1 VAGNRHQAG
10 NTDHRPSQL
19 VLTPEFFCDSFRLVC
34 LALLPLHSCALEVLL
49 ILENVRALALVAQ
62 GSELDLF
69 KLILASSIL
78 SKAVLLI
85 LLFFSVFSWA
95 IIFRKF
101 VVVRKLRRD
110 SETFIR
116 MFRKSKRFS
125 EISTACES
133 LRNTPLV
140 EVFLAGYE
148 ELEAQLLPDG
158 KTHNPGA
165 STGASHS
172 PTLKTINVIQ
182 RALSRASSVEL
193 TKLERNMSWLATTA
207 SVAPFIGLFGTV
219 LGIITAFTGLGVE
232 GTATIRAVAPGIAEA
247 LIATAAGLFAAIP
260 AVIAYNYFVH
270 QVKEFGSAMD
280 DFSLEFLNLME
291 RTFS

>member
-1 VAGNRHQAG
+1 MSAAKVDA
-10 NTDHRPSQL
+10 
-19 VLTPEFFCDSFRLVC
+19 
-34 LALLPLHSCALEVLL
+34 LALL
-49 ILENVRALALVAQ
+49 AQ

-69 KLILASSIL
+69 KLILASSLL
-78 SKAVLLI
+78 SKAVLFI
-85 LLFFSVFSWA
+85 LLVFSIFSWA
-95 IIFRKF
+95 IIFKKL
-101 VVVRKLRRD
+101 VVMRKLRGD

-148 ELEAQLLPDG
+148 ELETQLMSDPKVPG
-158 KTHNPGA
+158 NPG
-165 STGASHS
+165 GSHS

-207 SVAPFIGLFGTV
+207 SVSPFIGLFGTV
-219 LGIITAFTGLGVE
+219 LGIITAFAGLGNQ
-232 GTATIRAVAPGIAEA
+232 GTATIRAVAPGIADA
-247 LIATAAGLFAAIP
+247 LFATAAGLFAAIP

-270 QVKEFGSAMD
+270 QLKEFGSAMD

>member
-1 VAGNRHQAG
+1 M
-10 NTDHRPSQL
+10 
-19 VLTPEFFCDSFRLVC
+19 
-34 LALLPLHSCALEVLL
+34 CALEVLGT
-49 ILENVRALALVAQ
+49 LEHAHSLALLAQ
-62 GSELDLF
+62 GSEIDLF
-69 KLILASSIL
+69 KLILSSSII
-78 SKAVLLI
+78 SKVVLLI
-85 LLFFSVFSWA
+85 LLFFSIVSWA
-95 IIFRKF
+95 IIFKKF
-101 VVVRKLRRD
+101 VVIRKRRRD

-158 KTHNPGA
+158 KTQVSAGV
-165 STGASHS
+165 SHS

-219 LGIITAFTGLGVE
+219 LGIITAFTGLGLE
-232 GTATIRAVAPGIAEA
+232 GTATIRAVAPGIADS

>member
-1 VAGNRHQAG
+1 MISGI
-10 NTDHRPSQL
+10 PFS
-19 VLTPEFFCDSFRLVC
+19 
-34 LALLPLHSCALEVLL
+34 LALL
-49 ILENVRALALVAQ
+49 AQ

-78 SKAVLLI
+78 SKAVLII
-85 LLFFSVFSWA
+85 LLIFSVFSWA
-95 IIFRKF
+95 IIFKKF
-101 VVVRKLRRD
+101 TAMRKLRRD

-125 EISTACES
+125 EIGTACES

-140 EVFLAGYE
+140 EVFLAGHE
-148 ELEAQLLPDG
+148 ELETQLLRDG
-158 KTHNPGA
+158 KSPSAAA
-165 STGASHS
+165 SGS

-193 TKLERNMSWLATTA
+193 TKLERNMGWLATTA
-207 SVAPFIGLFGTV
+207 SVTPFIGLFGTV

>member
-1 VAGNRHQAG
+1 MTLENAH
-10 NTDHRPSQL
+10 S
-19 VLTPEFFCDSFRLVC
+19 
-34 LALLPLHSCALEVLL
+34 LALL
-49 ILENVRALALVAQ
+49 AQ
-62 GSELDLF
+62 GSEIDLF
-69 KLILASSIL
+69 KLILSSSII

-95 IIFRKF
+95 IIFKKF
-101 VVVRKLRRD
+101 VVIRKLRRD

-158 KTHNPGA
+158 KTQVSG
-165 STGASHS
+165 GSHS

-182 RALSRASSVEL
+182 RALSRSSSVEL

-219 LGIITAFTGLGVE
+219 LGIITAFGGLASE
-232 GTATIRAVAPGIAEA
+232 GTATIRAVVAS
-247 LIATAAGLFAAIP
+247 
-260 AVIAYNYFVH
+260 
-270 QVKEFGSAMD
+270 Q
-280 DFSLEFLNLME
+280 LMCGG
-291 RTFS
+291 R

>member
-1 VAGNRHQAG
+1 LIAEI
-10 NTDHRPSQL
+10 PS
-19 VLTPEFFCDSFRLVC
+19 S
-34 LALLPLHSCALEVLL
+34 LALL
-49 ILENVRALALVAQ
+49 AQ

-69 KLILASSIL
+69 KLIQASSIL
-78 SKAVLLI
+78 SKAVLVI
-85 LLFFSVFSWA
+85 LLAFSVFSWA
-95 IIFRKF
+95 IIFKKF
-101 VVVRKLRRD
+101 TVMRKLRRD

-125 EISTACES
+125 EIGTACES

-158 KTHNPGA
+158 KSSSSAT
-165 STGASHS
+165 SSS

-193 TKLERNMSWLATTA
+193 TKLERNMGWLATTA
-207 SVAPFIGLFGTV
+207 SVTPFIGLFGTV

>member
-1 VAGNRHQAG
+1 MISENIH
-10 NTDHRPSQL
+10 S
-19 VLTPEFFCDSFRLVC
+19 
-34 LALLPLHSCALEVLL
+34 LALL
-49 ILENVRALALVAQ
+49 AQ
-62 GSELDLF
+62 GAEIDLF
-69 KLILASSIL
+69 KLILASSII
-78 SKAVLLI
+78 SKSVLIL

-95 IIFRKF
+95 IIFKKF
-101 VVVRKLRRD
+101 VVIRKLRRD

-148 ELEAQLLPDG
+148 ELETQLLPDG
-158 KTHNPGA
+158 RSQNPGPA
-165 STGASHS
+165 PGAAHS
-172 PTLKTINVIQ
+172 PTLKTINIIQ

-219 LGIITAFTGLGVE
+219 LGIITAFTGLGLE
-232 GTATIRAVAPGIAEA
+232 GTATIRAVAPGIAES

>member
-1 VAGNRHQAG
+1 MTLENAH
-10 NTDHRPSQL
+10 S
-19 VLTPEFFCDSFRLVC
+19 
-34 LALLPLHSCALEVLL
+34 LALL
-49 ILENVRALALVAQ
+49 AQ
-62 GSELDLF
+62 GSEIDLF
-69 KLILASSIL
+69 KLILSSSII

-95 IIFRKF
+95 IIFKKF
-101 VVVRKLRRD
+101 VVIRKLRRD

-158 KTHNPGA
+158 KTQVPG
-165 STGASHS
+165 GSHS

-182 RALSRASSVEL
+182 RALSRSSSVEL
-193 TKLERNMSWLATTA
+193 TKLERNMSFLATTA

-219 LGIITAFTGLGVE
+219 LGIITAFGGLASE
-232 GTATIRAVAPGIAEA
+232 GTATIRAVAPGIADS

>member
-1 VAGNRHQAG
+1 MNLAEMEA
-10 NTDHRPSQL
+10 
-19 VLTPEFFCDSFRLVC
+19 LT
-34 LALLPLHSCALEVLL
+34 LL
-49 ILENVRALALVAQ
+49 AQ

-69 KLILASSIL
+69 KLILSSSIL
-78 SKAVLLI
+78 SKAILVI
-85 LLFFSVFSWA
+85 LLAFSIFSWA
-95 IIFRKF
+95 IIFKKY
-101 VVVRKLRRD
+101 VVLRKLRRN

-116 MFRKSKRFS
+116 MFRKSRRFS

-148 ELEAQLLPDG
+148 ELEAQLMTNA
-158 KTHNPGA
+158 KSHNPGNP
-165 STGASHS
+165 TASHS

-219 LGIITAFTGLGVE
+219 LGIITAFTGLGAE

-270 QVKEFGSAMD
+270 QVKEFGAAMD

>member
-1 VAGNRHQAG
+1 MYSSVIASGSFVGN
-10 NTDHRPSQL
+10 PS
-19 VLTPEFFCDSFRLVC
+19 
-34 LALLPLHSCALEVLL
+34 PLDSCALEVLL
-49 ILENVRALALVAQ
+49 ILENVHSLALLAQ
-62 GSELDLF
+62 GSEIDLF

-95 IIFRKF
+95 IIFKKF
-101 VVVRKLRRD
+101 VVIRKLRRD

-158 KTHNPGA
+158 KTQVLA
-165 STGASHS
+165 GASHS

-219 LGIITAFTGLGVE
+219 LGIITAFTGLGLE
-232 GTATIRAVAPGIAEA
+232 GTATIRAVAPGIAES

>member
-1 VAGNRHQAG
+1 MNSTTG
-10 NTDHRPSQL
+10 
-19 VLTPEFFCDSFRLVC
+19 E
-34 LALLPLHSCALEVLL
+34 ALSLL
-49 ILENVRALALVAQ
+49 AQ

-69 KLILASSIL
+69 KLILASSVL

-85 LLFFSVFSWA
+85 LLVFSVFSWA
-95 IIFRKF
+95 IIYKKLS
-101 VVVRKLRRD
+101 VIRKLRRD
-110 SETFIR
+110 SETFVR

-125 EISTACES
+125 EISAACES

-148 ELEAQLLPDG
+148 ELEAQLLTDSKSG
-158 KTHNPGA
+158 NPGNPSSPQA
-165 STGASHS
+165 

-219 LGIITAFTGLGVE
+219 LGIINAFTGLGTE
-232 GTATIRAVAPGIAEA
+232 GTATIRAVAPGIADA

-270 QVKEFGSAMD
+270 QLKEFASAMD

>member
-1 VAGNRHQAG
+1 LISDNVH
-10 NTDHRPSQL
+10 S
-19 VLTPEFFCDSFRLVC
+19 
-34 LALLPLHSCALEVLL
+34 LALL
-49 ILENVRALALVAQ
+49 AQ
-62 GSELDLF
+62 GAEIDLF
-69 KLILASSIL
+69 KLILASSII
-78 SKAVLLI
+78 SKAVLLL

-95 IIFRKF
+95 IIFKKY
-101 VVVRKLRRD
+101 VVIRKLRRD

-148 ELEAQLLPDG
+148 ELETQLLPDG
-158 KTHNPGA
+158 RGQNPGPTA
-165 STGASHS
+165 GTAHS
-172 PTLKTINVIQ
+172 PTLKTINIIQ

-219 LGIITAFTGLGVE
+219 LGIITAFTGLGAE
-232 GTATIRAVAPGIAEA
+232 GTATIRAVAPGIADS

-260 AVIAYNYFVH
+260 AVIGYNYFVH
-270 QVKEFGSAMD
+270 QIKEFGSAMD

>member
-1 VAGNRHQAG
+1 MTLDNVH
-10 NTDHRPSQL
+10 S
-19 VLTPEFFCDSFRLVC
+19 
-34 LALLPLHSCALEVLL
+34 LAL
-49 ILENVRALALVAQ
+49 IAQ
-62 GSELDLF
+62 GSEIDLF
-69 KLILASSIL
+69 KLILTSSII

-85 LLFFSVFSWA
+85 LLFFSIFSWA
-95 IIFRKF
+95 IIFKKF
-101 VVVRKLRRD
+101 VVIRKLRRD

-158 KTHNPGA
+158 RTQTSGA
-165 STGASHS
+165 HS

-219 LGIITAFTGLGVE
+219 LGIITAFTGLGLE
-232 GTATIRAVAPGIAEA
+232 GTATIRAVAPGIADS

>member
-1 VAGNRHQAG
+1 MTLENAH
-10 NTDHRPSQL
+10 S
-19 VLTPEFFCDSFRLVC
+19 
-34 LALLPLHSCALEVLL
+34 LALL
-49 ILENVRALALVAQ
+49 AQ
-62 GSELDLF
+62 GSEIDLF
-69 KLILASSIL
+69 KLILTSSII
-78 SKAVLLI
+78 SKVVLLI
-85 LLFFSVFSWA
+85 LLFFSIVSWA
-95 IIFRKF
+95 IIFKKF
-101 VVVRKLRRD
+101 VVIRKRRRD

-158 KTHNPGA
+158 KSQG
-165 STGASHS
+165 SHS

-219 LGIITAFTGLGVE
+219 LGIITAFTGLGLE
-232 GTATIRAVAPGIAEA
+232 GTATIRAVAPGIADS

-260 AVIAYNYFVH
+260 AVIAFNYFVH

>member
-1 VAGNRHQAG
+1 MEA
-10 NTDHRPSQL
+10 
-19 VLTPEFFCDSFRLVC
+19 LT
-34 LALLPLHSCALEVLL
+34 LL
-49 ILENVRALALVAQ
+49 AQ

-69 KLILASSIL
+69 KLIISSSIS
-78 SKAVLLI
+78 SKAVLVI
-85 LLFFSVFSWA
+85 LLIFSIFSWA
-95 IIFRKF
+95 IIFRKL
-101 VVVRKLRRD
+101 VVIRKLRRD
-110 SETFIR
+110 SETFVR

-148 ELEAQLLPDG
+148 ELEAQLMTDA
-158 KTHNPGA
+158 KAHNPGNPA
-165 STGASHS
+165 TSHS

-219 LGIITAFTGLGVE
+219 LGIITAFTGLGAE

-270 QVKEFGSAMD
+270 QIKEFGSAMD

>member
-1 VAGNRHQAG
+1 
-10 NTDHRPSQL
+10 L
-19 VLTPEFFCDSFRLVC
+19 IPENVHS
-34 LALLPLHSCALEVLL
+34 LALL
-49 ILENVRALALVAQ
+49 AQ
-62 GSELDLF
+62 GSEIDLF
-69 KLILASSIL
+69 KLILSSSII
-78 SKAVLLI
+78 SKTVLLI
-85 LLFFSVFSWA
+85 LLFFSIFSWA
-95 IIFRKF
+95 IIFKKF
-101 VVVRKLRRD
+101 VVIRKLRRD

-158 KTHNPGA
+158 K
-165 STGASHS
+165 SHGSQS

-182 RALSRASSVEL
+182 RALSRSSSVEL

-219 LGIITAFTGLGVE
+219 LGIITAFTGLGLE
-232 GTATIRAVAPGIAEA
+232 GTATIRAVAPGIADS

>member
-1 VAGNRHQAG
+1 
-10 NTDHRPSQL
+10 
-19 VLTPEFFCDSFRLVC
+19 
-34 LALLPLHSCALEVLL
+34 
-49 ILENVRALALVAQ
+49 
-62 GSELDLF
+62 
-69 KLILASSIL
+69 
-78 SKAVLLI
+78 
-85 LLFFSVFSWA
+85 LFFSVFSWA
-95 IIFRKF
+95 IIFKKF

-140 EVFLAGYE
+140 EVFSGYE
-148 ELEAQLLPDG
+148 ELRPNCFPTERLTTA
-158 KTHNPGA
+158 
-165 STGASHS
+165 GASHS

-232 GTATIRAVAPGIAEA
+232 GTATIRAVAPGIADS
-247 LIATAAGLFAAIP
+247 LIATAAGLLRRSRP
-260 AVIAYNYFVH
+260 
-270 QVKEFGSAMD
+270 
-280 DFSLEFLNLME
+280 
-291 RTFS
+291 

>member
-1 VAGNRHQAG
+1 MNSSVIASGSFVGN
-10 NTDHRPSQL
+10 S
-19 VLTPEFFCDSFRLVC
+19 S
-34 LALLPLHSCALEVLL
+34 PLDSCALEVLL
-49 ILENVRALALVAQ
+49 ILENFRSLPLLAQ
-62 GSELDLF
+62 GSEIDLF

-85 LLFFSVFSWA
+85 LLFFSIFSWA
-95 IIFRKF
+95 IIFKKF
-101 VVVRKLRRD
+101 VVIRRLRRD

-158 KTHNPGA
+158 NPVSAGA
-165 STGASHS
+165 AHS

-182 RALSRASSVEL
+182 RALSRSSSVEL

-232 GTATIRAVAPGIAEA
+232 GTATIRAVAPGIAES

>member
-1 VAGNRHQAG
+1 MISENVHA
-10 NTDHRPSQL
+10 
-19 VLTPEFFCDSFRLVC
+19 
-34 LALLPLHSCALEVLL
+34 LALL
-49 ILENVRALALVAQ
+49 AQ

-95 IIFRKF
+95 IIFKKS
-101 VVVRKLRRD
+101 VVIRKLRRD

-158 KTHNPGA
+158 KTSVA
-165 STGASHS
+165 GASHS